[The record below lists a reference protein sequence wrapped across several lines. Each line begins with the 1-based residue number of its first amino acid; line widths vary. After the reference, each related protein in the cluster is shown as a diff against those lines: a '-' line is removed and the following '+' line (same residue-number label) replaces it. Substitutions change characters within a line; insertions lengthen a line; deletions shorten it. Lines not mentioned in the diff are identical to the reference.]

1 MSDEKNKTEQ
11 EQEKSDELTTENLEH
26 IAAGG
31 SVVSPRDPADGLPTG
46 K

>member
-1 MSDEKNKTEQ
+1 MTDEKTKPEQ
-11 EQEKSDELTTENLEH
+11 EQDKSDELTTENLED